1 MTMLRTSLLIL
12 LLALSLLGL
21 FAPAVAPQTGLI
33 VIGGEYTIQPGE
45 TRSGNSLLI
54 FATVNLA
61 EGGVVAGNLRLFS
74 SRLQVNGQVEGQID
88 AYGSQVSLS
97 PSAQVRGAVNIL
109 FSLRE
114 LPLLPSILLV
124 IS

>member
-1 MTMLRTSLLIL
+1 MLRTSLLISL
-12 LLALSLLGL
+12 IALSLLGL
-21 FAPAVAPQTGLI
+21 FSPAVAPKTGLI

-45 TRSGNSLLI
+45 TRSGDVLLI

-61 EGGVVAGNLRLFS
+61 QGGVVTGNLHLFG
-74 SRLQVNGQVEGQID
+74 SRLEVTGQVEGQIE
-88 AYGSQVSLS
+88 AYGSNVSLL
-97 PSAQVRGAVNIL
+97 PSAQVQGTVNTL

-114 LPLLPSILLV
+114 LPLLPAILLA